1 MGDFLSY
8 LTSWEFANNYL
19 TPFMWFVS
27 AVSTGVCLWSLYSI
41 RRTHRM
47 GQWFSAQDFARLAVF
62 DSFVRSGARSSLLCE
77 QMEFSL
83 RETYAA
89 TAKHKGDRFYTQF
102 LRFETLADHDL
113 NAAILKLGGKLTHEE
128 DQHNTI
134 GDSTGR

>member
-27 AVSTGVCLWSLYSI
+27 AVSTCICLWSLYSI

-47 GQWFSAQDFARLAVF
+47 GQWFSAQDYARLAVF
-62 DSFVRSGARSSLLCE
+62 DSFVRCGGRTSLISE

-89 TAKHKGDRFYTQF
+89 TAKRKGEKFYTQF
-102 LRFETLADHDL
+102 VEQETRADREL
-113 NAAILKLGGKLTHEE
+113 EAAIRKLGGKITHEE
-128 DQHNTI
+128 NQHDAITD
-134 GDSTGR
+134 GTGR

>member
-8 LTSWEFANNYL
+8 LTSWEFAHNYL

-27 AVSTGVCLWSLYSI
+27 AVSTAICLWSLYSI

-47 GQWFSAQDFARLAVF
+47 GQWFSAQDYARLAVF
-62 DSFVRSGARSSLLCE
+62 DSFVRCGARSSPISE

-89 TAKHKGDRFYTQF
+89 AAKHKGEAFYTQF
-102 LRFETLADHDL
+102 VKFETLADRELD
-113 NAAILKLGGKLTHEE
+113 AAIRKLGGKVTHEE
-128 DQHNTI
+128 DQHNAI

>member
-47 GQWFSAQDFARLAVF
+47 GQWFSAQDYARLAVF
-62 DSFVRSGARSSLLCE
+62 DSFVRAGGRSSHISE

-89 TAKHKGDRFYTQF
+89 AAKRKGENFYRQF
-102 LRFETLADHDL
+102 EHFETMADREL
-113 NAAILKLGGKLTHEE
+113 EAAIRKLGGKVTHEE
-128 DQHNTI
+128 NQHDAITN
-134 GDSTGR
+134 STGR